1 MTSGHAFISKFNVD
15 RLLDMIFVCSPNQL
29 HDWRGVLWAVYHNST
44 RADFLETDRIFME
57 ELINKLSSRLSEG
70 KSGMDRIVLFQI
82 DLLIKNLQK
91 FIEQLS

>member
-1 MTSGHAFISKFNVD
+1 MY
-15 RLLDMIFVCSPNQL
+15 R
-29 HDWRGVLWAVYHNST
+29 NST

-82 DLLIKNLQK
+82 DLLVKNLQK